1 MDKEPDLMEQD
12 PIVIRHQIDET
23 RSALTEKLET
33 LEHEVKETVQGA
45 KAAVTGT
52 IESVKETVETTV
64 ENVKEKVQG
73 TVDTVKQT
81 LDITTYVEKYP
92 WAMLG
97 GAIGFGWVLG
107 HICQSHERL
116 AAVSN
121 GHAARNGQ
129 VESEPSKVNGAAG
142 RPPIASQAGSVPL
155 PESEQKNADGNL
167 VGELVHKFEPELQE
181 IKRLAIG
188 ALGALVRDVVK
199 ESVPEPLAPRLEEV
213 INHITTKLG
222 GEAIPEPILPA
233 KTPCSV

>member
-33 LEHEVKETVQGA
+33 LEQGVKETVQDA

-52 IESVKETVETTV
+52 IETVKETVESTV

-97 GAIGFGWVLG
+97 GAIGFGWALG
-107 HICQSHERL
+107 RICLSHEPM
-116 AAVSN
+116 AGV
-121 GHAARNGQ
+121 RNGQ
-129 VESEPSKVNGAAG
+129 AESESSKVNGAAG
-142 RPPIASQAGSVPL
+142 RPPIASQAGSIPL
-155 PESEQKNADGNL
+155 PEREQKSTDGNL

-181 IKRLAIG
+181 IKSLAIG

-213 INHITTKLG
+213 INRITTKLG

-233 KTPCSV
+233 KTPCPV